1 MIQLYSMKVILMEEL
16 VSLFGNFGFP
26 IGLVIYLLFRF
37 EMKLAQLSEVIG
49 ELSHLIR
56 STNIQKRNE

>member
-1 MIQLYSMKVILMEEL
+1 MEEL

-37 EMKLAQLSEVIG
+37 ETKLAQLSEVIG